1 MISRKN
7 LRLPEY
13 DYSSGGAYFVTVCTK
28 NKECILG
35 HVVGGDAQI
44 APYTALSPLG
54 QICRRYLDTTPFM
67 VTYAIMPNHI
77 HWIVQL
83 PCRDVD
89 LPESRQ
95 ASEVPAAGPMWA
107 SAPTRK
113 NGSAADTIAP
123 HAMPQSPLHSGNP
136 AAPVGGDAHI
146 APHAMPQS
154 PLHPGNTAAPV
165 GGDAHIAPHTAPSYT
180 LGNLVRSFKTLVTKA
195 HGAPVWQRSYY
206 EHIIRNDADFLSIYR
221 YIQDNPARWADDQFY
236 Q

>member
-44 APYTALSPLG
+44 APHTALSPLG
-54 QICRRYLDTTPFM
+54 QICEQTFSGMPFL
-67 VTYAIMPNHI
+67 VTYVIMPNHV
-77 HWIVQL
+77 HWIVQF
-83 PCRDVD
+83 PDHITHS
-89 LPESRQ
+89 PKFHQ
-95 ASEVPAAGPMWA
+95 ASASAAGPMWT
-107 SAPTRK
+107 SAPTPK
-113 NGSAADTIAP
+113 DESAAGTF
-123 HAMPQSPLHSGNP
+123 
-136 AAPVGGDAHI
+136 

-221 YIQDNPARWADDQFY
+221 YIQDNPARWADDRFY

>member
-123 HAMPQSPLHSGNP
+123 HAMPQSPLHSGN
-136 AAPVGGDAHI
+136 
-146 APHAMPQS
+146 
-154 PLHPGNTAAPV
+154 TAAPV

-180 LGNLVRSFKTLVTKA
+180 LGSLVRSFKTLVTKA

-221 YIQDNPARWADDQFY
+221 YIQDNPARWADDRFY

>member
-13 DYSSGGAYFVTVCTK
+13 DYSSSGAYFVTVCTK
-28 NKECILG
+28 NKECTLG
-35 HVVGGDAQI
+35 HVVGGDVHI
-44 APYTALSPLG
+44 APHTALSPLG
-54 QICRRYLDTTPFM
+54 QICEQVFSRMPFL
-67 VTYAIMPNHI
+67 VTYVIMPNHV
-77 HWIVQL
+77 HWVVQF
-83 PCRDVD
+83 PDHITHS
-89 LPESRQ
+89 PKFHQ
-95 ASEVPAAGPMWA
+95 ASAASSVGPMWT
-107 SAPTRK
+107 SAPTPK
-113 NGSAADTIAP
+113 DESAAGTF
-123 HAMPQSPLHSGNP
+123 
-136 AAPVGGDAHI
+136 

-180 LGNLVRSFKTLVTKA
+180 LGSLVRSFKTLVTKA

-221 YIQDNPARWADDQFY
+221 YIQDNPACWADDRFY

>member
-146 APHAMPQS
+146 APH
-154 PLHPGNTAAPV
+154 
-165 GGDAHIAPHTAPSYT
+165 TAPSYT

-221 YIQDNPARWADDQFY
+221 YIQDNPARWADDRFY

>member
-13 DYSSGGAYFVTVCTK
+13 DYSSSGAYFVTVCTK
-28 NKECILG
+28 NKECTLG
-35 HVVGGDAQI
+35 HVVGGDVHI
-44 APYTALSPLG
+44 APHTALSPLG
-54 QICRRYLDTTPFM
+54 QICEQVFSRMPFL
-67 VTYAIMPNHI
+67 VTYVIMPNHV
-77 HWIVQL
+77 HWVVQF
-83 PCRDVD
+83 PDHITHS
-89 LPESRQ
+89 PKFHQ
-95 ASEVPAAGPMWA
+95 ASAASSAGPMWA

-180 LGNLVRSFKTLVTKA
+180 LGSLVRSFKTLVTKA
-195 HGAPVWQRSYY
+195 HGAPV
-206 EHIIRNDADFLSIYR
+206 
-221 YIQDNPARWADDQFY
+221 
-236 Q
+236 